1 MSIHLQASL
10 AFASA
15 AALGAVQL
23 GAKLRERRTERRVRE
38 IAGLVPIRSGSGGA
52 LRFGGG
58 AVRIPVPHPL
68 RDRRINKRSA
78 ELSSQLAPALELIVG
93 HLRIGR
99 NVNAAIA
106 EVIDSIADPLR
117 SIFVEALEE
126 ARLGTPL
133 SDSLQK
139 MSVLQDNRHLGV
151 VASAIGLQVNHGGPL
166 VEVLETVHTTIE
178 EEDRLQRDI
187 RTLTADNRLSA
198 RVLLALP
205 PVVLVVVS
213 VLNPGYAAPLVT
225 EPLGRQMSVV
235 GAVLAL
241 VGWRWLRRLA
251 NPDVE
256 A

>member
-1 MSIHLQASL
+1 MHLQASL

-15 AALGAVQL
+15 AALGTVQL
-23 GAKLRERRTERRVRE
+23 AAKLRERRTEHRMRE
-38 IAGLVPIRSGSGGA
+38 IAGLVAHRA
-52 LRFGGG
+52 DGGG
-58 AVRIPVPHPL
+58 SIRTPVPHPL
-68 RDRRINKRSA
+68 RDRRSNKRSA

-99 NVNAAIA
+99 NVSAAIA
-106 EVIDSIADPLR
+106 EVVDSIDDPLR

-133 SDSLQK
+133 SDSLQRL
-139 MSVLQDNRHLGV
+139 SVNERNRHLGV
-151 VASAIGLQVNHGGPL
+151 VASAIGLQAHHGGSL

-213 VLNPGYAAPLVT
+213 VLNPGYAAPLIT
-225 EPLGRQMSVV
+225 EPLGRQMSAV

-241 VGWRWLRRLA
+241 IGWRWLRRLA
-251 NPDVE
+251 KPDVV

>member
-1 MSIHLQASL
+1 M
-10 AFASA
+10 
-15 AALGAVQL
+15 
-23 GAKLRERRTERRVRE
+23 RE
-38 IAGLVPIRSGSGGA
+38 IAGLVAHRA
-52 LRFGGG
+52 DGGG
-58 AVRIPVPHPL
+58 SIRTPVPHPL
-68 RDRRINKRSA
+68 RDRRSNKRSA

-99 NVNAAIA
+99 NVSAAIA
-106 EVIDSIADPLR
+106 EVVDSIDDPLR

-133 SDSLQK
+133 SDSLQRL
-139 MSVLQDNRHLGV
+139 SVSERNRHLGV
-151 VASAIGLQVNHGGPL
+151 VASAIGLQAHHGGSL

-213 VLNPGYAAPLVT
+213 VLNPGYAAPLIT
-225 EPLGRQMSVV
+225 EPLGRQMSAV

-241 VGWRWLRRLA
+241 IGWRWLRRLA
-251 NPDVE
+251 KPDVV